1 MVIEVTLN
9 KSECVSLVYVLLQS
23 PSQEPRRVEG
33 KLFSLPYKVAFSKK
47 VNNLPLVPQSHWE
60 TLFTSKEV
68 SLFTYERRHTQ
79 GLQSSGS
86 HFSGISIAVVLSG
99 VVPGGHL
106 AMPGHIFGC
115 HNWVGAV
122 DI

>member
-47 VNNLPLVPQSHWE
+47 VNNLPLVSQSHWE
-60 TLFTSKEV
+60 TLFTSEEV
-68 SLFTYERRHTQ
+68 Y
-79 GLQSSGS
+79 S
-86 HFSGISIAVVLSG
+86 HMREDTPKDFRAVVLIS
-99 VVPGGHL
+99 VVL
-106 AMPGHIFGC
+106 A
-115 HNWVGAV
+115 
-122 DI
+122 